1 MELLTIRHK
10 DFELSIECT
19 KFDATWEKA
28 KNNVGEKALLSS
40 YSWSDGVESVILL
53 KGSGKEMSIEQG
65 VPAQAVFFDNTD
77 YPVWVDFKD
86 YVKDAQFASI
96 LQGDNERFTFHR
108 HILAGYLNY
117 GNEIG
122 RSEIRLI
129 YKVGNE
135 TRLFSFSFEVLSSKL
150 DYHKHWKAIIV
161 DIEREYRMLSLDYMR
176 RTFHGFTPD
185 KNGETPEIV
194 WWSIFGGEQQK
205 FIKACKNIIERPRR
219 RLHGHQTYLKADKLR
234 HIPVS
239 IENELAEHRLEPAHL
254 YRVEEQIHTNDTPEN
269 RFLKFSLAQIT
280 DKYEALKK
288 QIENVK
294 GVSEAMKS
302 EMQAVSTTLKRLQ
315 SSPFFRTIGRFKG
328 LNQESLVLQKASGYS
343 QVYRTWNML
352 RRAYSLNDGIY
363 RLQTKDIATLYEIW
377 CFIEM
382 SHIVKEQLQLNDEDI
397 DHRNRMEMNGL
408 FTWELGK
415 GEHSRILF
423 KKDNVELAELVY
435 NPKST
440 ENDNSSTGIKELVTK
455 TVPQKPDIV
464 LRLTKNDLQEGMKL
478 TYLFDAKYRIG
489 GKDWRGVDVPPDDAI
504 NQMHRYRD
512 AIYYKDYSTNVLKKE
527 VIGGYI
533 LFPGDGEPLEVQHAK
548 FQESIKEVNIGAF
561 PLRPKDERN
570 RKLLEHFIEGL
581 INTKSQET
589 ISRVIP
595 QKGTFVDVGSRVLIG
610 LVGNSVRRGYTQSF
624 LDGTATLY
632 YTGTQ
637 FPTTIALQ
645 NLHFFIPYI
654 KGQGIRDV
662 YEIVAVH
669 TITAKEA
676 KLLDGNEG
684 AADDLRLAF
693 ELCFRKQL
701 FEDYRKID
709 AHKMVNY
716 TFIDTTFDKIYS
728 ENPQLAEQMKRQ
740 G

>member
-19 KFDATWEKA
+19 KFDVTWEKA
-28 KNNVGEKALLSS
+28 KKNVGEEALLSS
-40 YSWSDGVESVILL
+40 YSWSDEVDSVILL
-53 KGSGKEMSIEQG
+53 KDSDKEMPIEQG

-86 YVKDAQFASI
+86 DVKDAQFGSI

-129 YKVGNE
+129 YKVGGE
-135 TRLFSFSFEVLSSKL
+135 IRRFSFSFEVLSSKL
-150 DYHKHWKAIIV
+150 DYHKHWKAIIE

-194 WWSIFGGEQQK
+194 WWSIFAGEQQN
-205 FIKACKNIIERPRR
+205 FIKACKNIIERPRH
-219 RLHGHQTYLKADKLR
+219 RLHGHPTSLRADKLK
-234 HIPVS
+234 HIPAS
-239 IENELAEHRLEPAHL
+239 IENELAEHRQEPAHL
-254 YRVEEQIHTNDTPEN
+254 YRVEEQVQTNDTPEN
-269 RFLKFSLAQIT
+269 RFLKFALAQIA

-288 QIENVK
+288 QIESVK

-315 SSPFFRTIGRFKG
+315 SNPFFRTIGHFKG
-328 LNQESLVLQKASGYS
+328 LTQESLVLQKASGYS
-343 QVYRTWNML
+343 QVYRTWNLL

-377 CFIEM
+377 CFIEV
-382 SHIVKEQLQLNDEDI
+382 SHIVKEQLHLNEEDI

-435 NPKST
+435 NPKNT
-440 ENDNSSTGIKELVTK
+440 ENDNNSTGIKELVTK

-489 GKDWRGVDVPPDDAI
+489 GKVKGVDMPPDDAI

-512 AIYYKDYSTNVLKKE
+512 AIYYKDYSSDALKKE

-533 LFPGDGEPLEVQHAK
+533 LFPGDGEPTEVEVSNFYK
-548 FQESIKEVNIGAF
+548 SIAEVNIGAF

-570 RKLLEHFIEGL
+570 RKFLEQFIEGL

-595 QKGTFVDVGSRVLIG
+595 QKGTFVDVGNRVLIG

-632 YTGTQ
+632 YTGKQ

-662 YEIVAVH
+662 YEIVRVR

-676 KLLDGNEG
+676 KQTEG
-684 AADDLRLAF
+684 DEVPTDDLRLAF
-693 ELCFRKQL
+693 ELRFSKQL
-701 FEDYRKID
+701 FFDYQKID
-709 AHKMVNY
+709 THKLVNY
-716 TFIDTTFDKIYS
+716 TFIDTKFDNLNKVII
-728 ENPQLAEQMKRQ
+728 
-740 G
+740 